1 MKICLFG
8 GTFDPPHIGHLL
20 IAQTVC
26 EAENFDKILFIPAYI
41 PPHKNVVTAIEHRV
55 AMVKLA
61 IRDNP
66 HFECSDVD
74 IIRQGVSYTIDSIQ
88 DIKKTSGLSSDEIY
102 YLIGSDSLIDF
113 KNWKNPKEIL
123 NESKV
128 IVAIRPG
135 FRPSD
140 IPHWILQ
147 KVHFAN
153 IPRFEL
159 ASSKIRTRWVKGLT
173 IRYMVTLPI
182 WEYINDNS
190 LYSINLNQKNLGTT

>member
-20 IAQTVC
+20 IAQTIY
-26 EAENFDKILFIPAYI
+26 EAENFDKILFIPAYA
-41 PPHKNVVTAIEHRV
+41 PPHKNGVTPMNHRIK
-55 AMVKLA
+55 MVKIA
-61 IRDNP
+61 ISDNP
-66 HFECSDVD
+66 NFEYSDVD
-74 IIRQGVSYTIDSIQ
+74 IVRKGISYTIDSIV
-88 DIKKTSGLSSDEIY
+88 DIKRNYKLTNDEIY

-113 KNWKNPKEIL
+113 KNWKDSKEIL
-123 NESKV
+123 DECNV

-140 IPHWILQ
+140 ISHWILQ

-159 ASSKIRTRWVKGLT
+159 SSSKIRSRWVKDLT

-182 WEYINDNS
+182 WEYINENN
-190 LYSINLNQKNLGTT
+190 LYISKG

>member
-20 IAQTVC
+20 VAQTVC
-26 EAENFDKILFIPAYI
+26 EAENFDKVLFIPAYS
-41 PPHKNVVTAIEHRV
+41 PPHKNGITTIDHRIN
-55 AMVKLA
+55 MVKIA
-61 IRDNP
+61 IKDNP
-66 HFECSDVD
+66 KFEYSDVD
-74 IIRQGVSYTIDSIQ
+74 ILRKGTSYSIDSII
-88 DIKKTSGLSSDEIY
+88 DIKKKLKVNKNEIH

-113 KNWKNPKEIL
+113 KNWKDPREIL
-123 NESKV
+123 KEARV

-140 IPHWILQ
+140 IPHWIL
-147 KVHFAN
+147 KDVHFAN

-159 ASSKIRTRWVKGLT
+159 SSSKIRSRWIEDLT

-182 WEYINDNS
+182 WDYINENS
-190 LYSINLNQKNLGTT
+190 LYNM

>member
-26 EAENFDKILFIPAYI
+26 EAEDFDKILFIPAFTS
-41 PPHKNVVTAIEHRV
+41 PHKKSITPVEHRIEMVKTAI
-55 AMVKLA
+55 
-61 IRDNP
+61 IDNP
-66 HFECSDVD
+66 KFEYSDVD
-74 IIRQGVSYTIDSIQ
+74 ILRGGVSYTIDSIM
-88 DIKKTSGLSSDEIY
+88 DVKRKMKLENADLY
-102 YLIGSDSLIDF
+102 YLIGSDSLIDL
-113 KNWKNPKEIL
+113 KNWKEPKQIL
-123 NESKV
+123 DECNV

-140 IPHWILQ
+140 IPPWILQ

-159 ASSKIRTRWVKGLT
+159 SSSKIRSRWVEDLT

-182 WEYINDNS
+182 WEYINQNK
-190 LYSINLNQKNLGTT
+190 LYSK

>member
-26 EAENFDKILFIPAYI
+26 EAENFDKILFIPAYT
-41 PPHKNVVTAIEHRV
+41 PPHKNNITPVKHRIE
-55 AMVKLA
+55 MVKLA
-61 IRDNP
+61 ISDNP
-66 HFECSDVD
+66 NFEYSDAD
-74 IIRQGVSYTIDSIQ
+74 IIRKGVSYTIDTIIDVKQ
-88 DIKKTSGLSSDEIY
+88 KSGLKNDEVF
-102 YLIGSDSLIDF
+102 YLIGSDSLIDL
-113 KNWKNPKEIL
+113 KNWKDSKEIL
-123 NESKV
+123 NECNV

-147 KVHFAN
+147 EVHFAN

-159 ASSKIRTRWVKGLT
+159 SSTKIRSRWVKDLT

-182 WEYINDNS
+182 WEYINKNN
-190 LYSINLNQKNLGTT
+190 LYNIKG

>member
-1 MKICLFG
+1 MKICIFG

-26 EAENFDKILFIPAYI
+26 EVEDFDKILFVPAYS
-41 PPHKNVVTAIEHRV
+41 PPHKNQITDIEHRIN
-55 AMVKLA
+55 MVKIA

-66 HFECSDVD
+66 KFEYSDVD
-74 IIRQGVSYTIDSIQ
+74 VIRKGTSYTFDTIV
-88 DIKKTSGLSSDEIY
+88 DIKKRMNVSKDEIY

-113 KNWKNPKEIL
+113 KNWKKPRKIL
-123 NESKV
+123 REAKV

-135 FRPSD
+135 FSPSD

-147 KVHFAN
+147 EVHFAN

-159 ASSKIRTRWVKGLT
+159 SSSTIRSRWIKDLT

-182 WEYINDNS
+182 WDYVNKNK
-190 LYSINLNQKNLGTT
+190 LYSLKT

>member
-1 MKICLFG
+1 MEHL
-8 GTFDPPHIGHLL
+8 TPPHIGHLL

-26 EAENFDKILFIPAYI
+26 EAEDFDKILFIPAFT
-41 PPHKNVVTAIEHRV
+41 PPHKKGITAIDHRIE
-55 AMVKLA
+55 MVKIA
-61 IRDNP
+61 ISDNP
-66 HFECSDVD
+66 KFEYSDVD
-74 IIRQGVSYTIDSIQ
+74 ILRGGVSYTIDSIM
-88 DIKKTSGLSSDEIY
+88 DIKRKMELENDDLY

-113 KNWKNPKEIL
+113 KNWKEPKQIL
-123 NESKV
+123 DECNV

-140 IPHWILQ
+140 IPPWILQ

-159 ASSKIRTRWVKGLT
+159 SSSKIRSRWVEDLT

-182 WEYINDNS
+182 WEYINQNK
-190 LYSINLNQKNLGTT
+190 LYIK

>member
-20 IAQTVC
+20 IAQTVY
-26 EAENFDKILFIPAYI
+26 EAENFDKILFIPAYA
-41 PPHKNVVTAIEHRV
+41 PPHKNNVTPMKHRIE
-55 AMVKLA
+55 MVKIA
-61 IRDNP
+61 ISDNP
-66 HFECSDVD
+66 NFEYSDVD
-74 IIRQGVSYTIDSIQ
+74 IVRKGISYTIDSIV
-88 DIKKTSGLSSDEIY
+88 DIKRNYKLTNDEIY

-113 KNWKNPKEIL
+113 KNWKDSKEIL
-123 NESKV
+123 DECNV

-159 ASSKIRTRWVKGLT
+159 SSSKIRSRWVKDLT

-182 WEYINDNS
+182 WEYINENS
-190 LYSINLNQKNLGTT
+190 LYSSKG

>member
-20 IAQTVC
+20 IAQTIY
-26 EAENFDKILFIPAYI
+26 EAENFDKILFIPAYA
-41 PPHKNVVTAIEHRV
+41 PPHKNNVTPMKHRIE
-55 AMVKLA
+55 MVKIA
-61 IRDNP
+61 INDNP
-66 HFECSDVD
+66 NFEYSDVD
-74 IIRQGVSYTIDSIQ
+74 IVRKGISYTIDSIV
-88 DIKKTSGLSSDEIY
+88 DIKRNYKLTNDEIY

-113 KNWKNPKEIL
+113 KNWKDSKEIL
-123 NESKV
+123 DECNI

-159 ASSKIRTRWVKGLT
+159 SSSKIRSRWVKDLT

-182 WEYINDNS
+182 WEYLNENN
-190 LYSINLNQKNLGTT
+190 LYSSRG